1 MQDIQYSTFS
11 AECHF
16 NLSTSS
22 SSRGQFNQSVPEYE
36 VVICGVQFEDIQD
49 SPIKQR
55 KKRIHHS
62 KCFDAQDFNENPA

>member
-1 MQDIQYSTFS
+1 M
-11 AECHF
+11 HF

-22 SSRGQFNQSVPEYE
+22 SNRGQFNHSVPEYE
-36 VVICGVQFEDIQD
+36 VVICSVQFDNIQD

-55 KKRIHHS
+55 KKRIHYS